1 MWTGETTDE
10 TCLDCH
16 LPFSFYFDLIEGA
29 WKSPRSGT
37 SNNLSLH
44 RICTLARKQGAS
56 FVVRECALG
65 QAPIAQEIDNLDRHY
80 GGGGRASAIQLSF
93 FRGEKSAENIDD
105 VDADALIAA
114 ATIINY
120 APPNADFLH
129 SYIYEA
135 IVAAPHQRS
144 EDGTTKRLL
153 NNYICRDTTFTR
165 AVRGRDFSVSGF
177 YYCQQN
183 NVIHV
188 CAHACLRMALNSID
202 GSQALLSSAD
212 INSQLGLA
220 PPISGLSVGNVEDV
234 IAMRTGTKPVVVN
247 CATLSAPE
255 YLSLLTAYVES
266 GFIVLFV
273 FTTGQT
279 NIEHVVTAFG
289 YTRNSDEWHPQAIPG
304 YSGPSTAPF
313 YRSSAWV
320 DHFVIHDDN
329 LGTYYTLSS
338 RAFEVDP
345 LIKASFIIGVHPHQP
360 DILPHWA
367 EGLASVV
374 IKRFLYGN
382 PSFDNGRWYQY
393 LVQQTNPFVMR
404 PILMD
409 KKGYQEHLR
418 SSEGHDR
425 SRLSD
430 AEVKLT
436 DALPDWFWM
445 VEFSLPAL
453 FTGNRSKLGEVL
465 IITQVGSA
473 TTGVQCVAGLR
484 APGVIAITTSP
495 GSFVSHKVGLRA
507 HSPIYVSRMHDNEW

>member
-1 MWTGETTDE
+1 MWTEEPTGEG
-10 TCLDCH
+10 CLDCR
-16 LPFSFYFDLIEGA
+16 LPFSFYFDLIEGV
-29 WKSPRSGT
+29 WRSPASAT

-56 FVVRECALG
+56 FVVRECALS
-65 QAPIAQEIDNLDRHY
+65 QASIRQEIDNLDQHY
-80 GGGGRASAIQLSF
+80 GTGGRASAIQLSF
-93 FRGEKSAENIDD
+93 FRGDRSAENIDD
-105 VDADALIAA
+105 PEADALIAA
-114 ATIINY
+114 VTIINY
-120 APPNADFLH
+120 APPNADFTH

-135 IVAAPHQRS
+135 VVTAPHQRAG
-144 EDGTTKRLL
+144 DGTIKRLL

-165 AVRGRDFSVSGF
+165 AVRGRNFSVSGF

-183 NVIHV
+183 NLIHV

-202 GSQALLSSAD
+202 GSQPLLSSTD

-220 PPISGLSVGNVEDV
+220 PPISGLSIGDVEDV
-234 IAMRTGTKPVVVN
+234 IEARTGAKPVVVN
-247 CATLSAPE
+247 CATLSPSE
-255 YLSLLTAYVES
+255 YLSVLTAYVES

-273 FTTGQT
+273 FTTGT
-279 NIEHVVTAFG
+279 NNVEHVVTAFG

-345 LIKASFIIGVHPHQP
+345 SIKASFVIGIHPHQP

-367 EGLASVV
+367 EGLASVA
-374 IKRFLYGN
+374 IKKFVRSNPTFDDGN
-382 PSFDNGRWYQY
+382 WYQY
-393 LVQQTNPFVMR
+393 LVRQTNPFVMR
-404 PILMD
+404 PILMS
-409 KKGYQEHLR
+409 KARYQEHLR
-418 SSEGHDR
+418 SSEGHDK

-430 AEVKLT
+430 AQIRLT

-465 IITQVGSA
+465 VNTQAGNA
-473 TTGVQCVAGLR
+473 TTGIECIAGFR
-484 APGVIAITTSP
+484 APGVIAIATSP
-495 GSFVSHKVGLRA
+495 GNFVPHKVDLRA